1 MDEKDQFMLFTKKTQ
16 RFKKMKY
23 SESQRLEIE
32 ISKYHTNGNH
42 KGNDVTTVISNKQ
55 TFKTKN

>member
-1 MDEKDQFMLFTKKTQ
+1 
-16 RFKKMKY
+16 MKY

-42 KGNDVTTVISNKQ
+42 KKTDVTTVISDKID
-55 TFKTKN
+55 FKTKKKLKA